1 MTFLQNRWVVP
12 QHFNNKVLIFDTLVF
27 IFTYTRVFLFLS
39 EGRRKLRASEQ
50 LLHDRQELAFLSE
63 CGEERAHVPNGH
75 VVQARG
81 DAVEVRRCLRGGE
94 TG

>member
-12 QHFNNKVLIFDTLVF
+12 QHFNNKVLIIDTLVF

-39 EGRRKLRASEQ
+39 GRRRKLRVSKQ
-50 LLHDRQELAFLSE
+50 LLHDRQELALLSK
-63 CGEERAHVPNGH
+63 CSEERAHVPNGH

-81 DAVEVRRCLRGGE
+81 HAVEVCRCLRGGE